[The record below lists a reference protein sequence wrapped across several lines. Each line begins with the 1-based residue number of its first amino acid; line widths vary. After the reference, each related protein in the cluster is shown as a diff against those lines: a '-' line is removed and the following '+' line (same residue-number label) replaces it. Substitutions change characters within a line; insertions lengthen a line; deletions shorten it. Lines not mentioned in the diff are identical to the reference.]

1 MIEPKQPDW
10 IKYYMDFADKLLRY
24 KTNRLELLKILRE
37 TYKELNMKYPFMENG
52 KELEDICPFTVFGAF
67 NKGITD
73 ENRIRIISVLG
84 NKIGVTEE
92 VPTKFEGIPVLNN
105 LKAWF
110 FRYKEQRAVDDIPNL
125 WDLYER
131 AIEYADD
138 QTEGTRVRFI
148 EAYNKVMKQGCINWN
163 ITMGLYWIRPL
174 CYLNLDGKNR
184 PYLLS
189 DFMPCNK
196 QIAQISNLKKLPN
209 AENYLRLVD
218 LCKEEFQKEDS
229 NIHSFPELSTVAW
242 QTTVSDLKSNKVEAE
257 FAKWMIPLV
266 DALKKLGGAATP
278 DEAREQII
286 QDLQLN
292 EDVLN
297 QVRGKTE
304 GNKFSNEVAWARQY
318 LVYAG
323 IIDNSERGK
332 WQLTEEGLAIQL
344 TEDKVSEIIREG
356 RKRYY
361 DGVKEDK
368 GTDTR
373 EENASKQD
381 VAQEERHYKPYTEE
395 DFFNE
400 VFLNQ
405 EDYEAIT
412 SLLKYKKNIILQGAP
427 GVGKTFIAKRL
438 AYAMMEEENTERVRM
453 VQFHQSYSYEDFIMG
468 YRPTKEGFELKAGPF
483 YEFCKL
489 AKEDAAHDYFFIID
503 EINRGNMS
511 KIFGELLM
519 LIEKDKR
526 KESITMLY
534 SDAQI
539 PREFSVP
546 ENIYIIGMMNTAD
559 RSLAMIDYALRRR
572 FAFFEIE
579 PAFDSEGFE
588 KMIRLAD
595 NPKFNK
601 LVQMIKSLNEVI
613 AKDEALGNGFRIGH
627 SYLCVKNAVE
637 DEWLR
642 AVIEYEI
649 IPLIKEYWFDEPNQ
663 VTKWAEKLR
672 GVLND

>member
-10 IKYYMDFADKLLRY
+10 IKYYMDFADKILKY
-24 KTNRLELLKILRE
+24 KTNRLELLTILRE
-37 TYKELNMKYPFMENG
+37 TYKELSMKYPFMENG

-73 ENRIRIISVLG
+73 ENRIRIMNVLG

-92 VPTKFEGIPVLNN
+92 VPTKFQGIPVLNN

-131 AIEYADD
+131 AIGYADNS
-138 QTEGTRVRFI
+138 TEGTRVRFI

-218 LCKEEFQKEDS
+218 LCKEEFKKKES
-229 NIHSFPELSTVAW
+229 TIHSFPELSRVAW
-242 QTTVSDLKSNKVEAE
+242 ETTLTDLKSNKAE
-257 FAKWMIPLV
+257 
-266 DALKKLGGAATP
+266 
-278 DEAREQII
+278 E
-286 QDLQLN
+286 
-292 EDVLN
+292 
-297 QVRGKTE
+297 
-304 GNKFSNEVAWARQY
+304 S
-318 LVYAG
+318 
-323 IIDNSERGK
+323 
-332 WQLTEEGLAIQL
+332 
-344 TEDKVSEIIREG
+344 
-356 RKRYY
+356 
-361 DGVKEDK
+361 
-368 GTDTR
+368 
-373 EENASKQD
+373 ASKQD

-400 VFLNQ
+400 VFLSQ

-438 AYAMMEEENTERVRM
+438 AYAMMEEENPERVRM

-483 YEFCKL
+483 YDFCKL
-489 AKEDAAHDYFFIID
+489 AKEDASHDYFFIID

-534 SDAQI
+534 SDDQI

-546 ENIYIIGMMNTAD
+546 ENVYIIGMMNTAD
-559 RSLAMIDYALRRR
+559 RSLALIDYALRRR

-588 KMIRLAD
+588 KIIRLAD

-601 LVQMIKSLNEVI
+601 LVQVIKSLNQAI

-627 SYLCVKNAVE
+627 SYLCVKDAVE
-637 DEWLR
+637 DDWLKV
-642 AVIEYEI
+642 VIEYEI

-663 VTKWAEKLR
+663 VTQWAEKLR